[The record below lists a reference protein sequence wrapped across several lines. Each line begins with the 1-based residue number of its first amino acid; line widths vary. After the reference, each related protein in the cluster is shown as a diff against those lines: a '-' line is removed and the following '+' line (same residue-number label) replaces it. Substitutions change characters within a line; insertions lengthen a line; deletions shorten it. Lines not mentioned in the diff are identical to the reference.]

1 MRSHLTRH
9 VLRRLPPAASSRSAT
24 SAASSSPQCLR
35 IATPRPLFRTY
46 PVGCRVARTP
56 VQQRRTF
63 LGGIFKKEPRALKDV
78 EAEPGYETLLRYL
91 ANRDEGT
98 RLPLRTELVKAWR
111 DFFGYKKQH
120 ERTVNSTQA
129 FCALEV
135 LRYLEV
141 RELPEQQ
148 QQEDLESSN
157 SPEMLT
163 EEDLCLARDSLS
175 ISPTDDPEN
184 HVEFARG
191 LFAIL
196 RRNKMGLPTS
206 TSLEDLWQ
214 QLRGDALK
222 GRHAEV
228 HVLRLL
234 VAFSTFGNAL
244 EARDILLQ
252 SQQHGRGRDPSLWRP
267 VLHGLANEGRTQ
279 EAIELIS
286 KFREHN
292 VEFNRTMHSVITSFF
307 ARRDMISETKQWWF
321 RPTKRGE
328 PPSRSTYYQLLLFA
342 LRNGEQKWATK
353 IYEDLV
359 DQLETGALKRQKAL
373 WDVAFQWAVLLL
385 GKGPEHI
392 EHMIKVCNEK
402 VAEGFAQPDIETINR
417 LVQAAIDKNDPYLAE
432 RFVVLGEK
440 LGFEKNEE
448 TIALQI
454 TYRLR
459 ANDIDGAVQA
469 FRSLDDGTTKIS
481 HPILNELIRTL
492 GTVTSPDYEKILEI
506 TSHLEQRGAVLEPDT
521 VVSICMAFLRNDEQY
536 EVMDTLSLHTAYYS
550 IAERGT
556 VRKAFVQYCIDKQNS
571 TARAWDAYSL
581 LRQFFP
587 ELERSDRVR
596 IMESF
601 FGRKRAD
608 MACHVFGHMRAHS
621 NPEIR
626 PTVDEYASF
635 FEGLGTTPDE
645 TSLKMVHNMW
655 KMDTTTQPNTRL
667 YNSLMVAYISC
678 DTAYIALEFWKDITV
693 SIEGPSY
700 ESLHL
705 AFMAHEIMFGGDELA
720 AELWQKIQR
729 MEIEVPP
736 EVYGAYVAAIA
747 AHGNLEK
754 AQTLLEEMQGVVGKR
769 PEPITLAIIH
779 NALQSDEERDAF
791 CDFAQ
796 REFPPVYEAL
806 NKKYK
811 KRETE
816 GELKYRIQRPWKI
829 EPPAN
834 PSKSS

>member
-1 MRSHLTRH
+1 M
-9 VLRRLPPAASSRSAT
+9 
-24 SAASSSPQCLR
+24 
-35 IATPRPLFRTY
+35 
-46 PVGCRVARTP
+46 
-56 VQQRRTF
+56 QQRRTF

-78 EAEPGYETLLRYL
+78 EAEPGYETLLLYL

-98 RLPLRTELVKAWR
+98 RLPSRIELVQAWR
-111 DFFGYKKQH
+111 EFFTYKKQH

-129 FCALEV
+129 LCALEV

-141 RELPEQQ
+141 REPPEQHQ
-148 QQEDLESSN
+148 QQPQQEQEDDEIFTH
-157 SPEMLT
+157 PELLT
-163 EEDLCLARDSLS
+163 EEDLFLARDSLS

-184 HVEFARG
+184 HVEFARN
-191 LFAIL
+191 LFTVL
-196 RRNKMGLPTS
+196 RRNEMGLPT
-206 TSLEDLWQ
+206 TTPLEDLWQ

-222 GRHAEV
+222 GRHSGT
-228 HVLRLL
+228 HLLRLL
-234 VAFSTFGNAL
+234 VAFSTFGNAI

-252 SQQHGRGRDPSLWRP
+252 SLQSGRGRDPSLWRP

-279 EAIELIS
+279 DAIELVE
-286 KFREHN
+286 KFREFDI
-292 VEFNRTMHSVITSFF
+292 EFNRTMHGVITSFF
-307 ARRDMISETKQWWF
+307 AKRDMIHDTKQWWL
-321 RPTKRGE
+321 RPTKRRE
-328 PPSRSTYYQLLLFA
+328 PPTRSTYYQLLLFA

-359 DQLETGALKRQKAL
+359 NQLETGALKQHKPL

-385 GKGPEHI
+385 GKGTEHI

-402 VAEGFAQPDIETINR
+402 AEEGFAQPDIETINR
-417 LVQAAIDKNDPYLAE
+417 LVQAAIEKNDPYLAE
-432 RFVVLGEK
+432 RFVALGEK
-440 LGFEKNEE
+440 LGFEKNDE
-448 TIALQI
+448 TVALQI
-454 TYRLR
+454 AYRLR
-459 ANDIDGAVQA
+459 ANDIDGAVTA
-469 FRSLDDGTTKIS
+469 FRSLGDGTTKIS

-492 GTVTSPDYEKILEI
+492 GAVTSPDYEKILEV
-506 TSHLEQRGAVLEPDT
+506 TSYLEQRGATLEPDT

-556 VRKAFVQYCIDKQNS
+556 VRKAFVQYCVDRQNS
-571 TARAWDAYSL
+571 TARVWDAYSL

-626 PTVDEYASF
+626 PTVDEYTSF

-655 KMDTTTQPNTRL
+655 KMDTTTQPNTKL

-678 DTAYIALEFWKDITV
+678 DTAYVALEFWKDITV
-693 SIEGPSY
+693 SVEGPSY

-705 AFMAHEIMFGGDELA
+705 AFMAHEIMSGGDELA

-769 PEPITLAIIH
+769 PEPMT
-779 NALQSDEERDAF
+779 
-791 CDFAQ
+791 
-796 REFPPVYEAL
+796 
-806 NKKYK
+806 
-811 KRETE
+811 
-816 GELKYRIQRPWKI
+816 
-829 EPPAN
+829 
-834 PSKSS
+834 